1 MEGNSSGISGKLVCS
16 VAIKFSSLEG
26 LKQCKGAYVAF
37 I

>member
-1 MEGNSSGISGKLVCS
+1 MEVNSSSGGGRWVCS
-16 VAIKFSSLEG
+16 VSIKFSSLEG